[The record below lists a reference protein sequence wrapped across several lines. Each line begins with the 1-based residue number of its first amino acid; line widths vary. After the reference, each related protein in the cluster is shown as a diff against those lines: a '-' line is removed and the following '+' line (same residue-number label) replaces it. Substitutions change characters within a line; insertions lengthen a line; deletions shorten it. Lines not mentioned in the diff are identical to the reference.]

1 MNRRLLRHGFL
12 LLLLGLVSAPFIP
25 VLAVPRLGLSAHVAA
40 MIGGTLLVAVG
51 VAWPAFRLSEG
62 QRKWLAWSWLGSSYF
77 NWAAC
82 LLGAATGA
90 GRATP
95 IASGGSTGTTMA
107 EGAVLFLLVLV
118 VVASFVG
125 AGLAL
130 WGLRGSEDHG

>member
-12 LLLLGLVSAPFIP
+12 LLLLGLVSALFIP
-25 VLAVPRLGLSAHVAA
+25 VLAIPRLGLSAHVAA

-62 QRKWLAWSWLGSSYF
+62 QRKWMAVSWLGSSYL

-82 LLGAATGA
+82 LLGAATCA

-95 IASGGSTGTTMA
+95 IASGGSTGTSVA
-107 EGAVLFLLVLV
+107 EGAVLVLLVLV
-118 VVASFVG
+118 VVASFIG

-130 WGLRGSEDHG
+130 WGLRGSSPSR